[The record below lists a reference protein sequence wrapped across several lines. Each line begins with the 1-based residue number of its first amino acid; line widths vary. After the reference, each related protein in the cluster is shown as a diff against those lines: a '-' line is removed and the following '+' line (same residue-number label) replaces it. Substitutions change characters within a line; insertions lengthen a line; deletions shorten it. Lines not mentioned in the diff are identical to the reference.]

1 VRWRG
6 AIAFG
11 VALIAFLVIGVWLGG
26 HPSKLP
32 GFARETFTEE
42 PTSLVA
48 EGAEIIKDNYFRKV
62 GNTELGNASLQG
74 MVRELRKRHKDRF
87 SDYFSKESLEGFNQ
101 QIEGHFSGVGLS
113 VLEVKKGLRVVKV
126 FKGSPAEEGG
136 VEVGDTII
144 EVEGEPIA
152 GLTSGESTQKI
163 KGPEGT
169 QVTVK
174 IEKPKTKKAEP
185 PKTEELTL
193 TRANVVLPNV
203 SSRVFTT
210 DGKKIGYVRLLSF
223 SSEASKQLAH
233 GIEKAQKE
241 GAEGLVLDLRE
252 NPGGLLDEAVSSASL
267 FLPEGEVVVSTKSRT
282 KGGTERKSGP
292 GKIVDEP
299 FDVLIDRGTASAAE
313 ILTAALQDDAKATV
327 VGTRSYGKGVFQE
340 EHDLANGG
348 ALKLTVG
355 EYFTPSGENLA
366 RTGGIHPEVKAV
378 DNPHT
383 PVDEARQKA
392 LETVAAQVQG

>member
-1 VRWRG
+1 VRLRG

-11 VALIAFLVIGVWLGG
+11 VALVAFLVVGVWLGG

-32 GFARETFTEE
+32 GFAREAFTEE

-48 EGAEIIKDNYFRKV
+48 EASEIIKDNYFREV
-62 GNTELGNASLQG
+62 GNTELGNSSLQG

-87 SDYFSKESLEGFNQ
+87 SDYFSPESLEGFNQ

-113 VLEVKKGLRVVKV
+113 VIEVKKGLRVVKV
-126 FKGSPAEEGG
+126 FKGSPAEAGG
-136 VEVGDTII
+136 LEVGDTII
-144 EVEGEPIA
+144 AVEGESIA
-152 GLTSGESTQKI
+152 GLDSTESTRKI

-169 QVTVK
+169 EVTVT
-174 IEKPKTKKAEP
+174 IEKPKTGKKIE
-185 PKTEELTL
+185 KTL

-210 DGKKIGYVRLLSF
+210 DGKKVGYVRLLSF

-233 GIEKAQKE
+233 GIEKAKKE
-241 GAEGLVLDLRE
+241 GAEGLVLDLRG

-267 FLPEGEVVVSTKSRT
+267 FLPEGEVVVSTRSRT
-282 KGGTERKSGP
+282 KGSTERKSGP
-292 GKIVDEP
+292 EKIVDVP

-313 ILTAALQDDAKATV
+313 IMTAALQDDAHATV

-340 EHDLANGG
+340 EHDLRNGG

-366 RTGGIHPEVKAV
+366 RTGGIHPEVKVV

-383 PVDEARQKA
+383 TVDEARQKA
-392 LETVAAQVQG
+392 LETVAARVEG